1 MPTESWS
8 KPLAYRLTDFAAV
21 LFDLDGVLTPTA
33 DVHEAA
39 WKETFNA
46 FLAKYASGR
55 AARPF
60 EHVDYKLYVDGMP
73 RAAGVRTFLKSRG
86 LSLPEGA
93 PADLP
98 GKLTVYGLGNAKDAR
113 FKQHLAAGD
122 VEAFPG
128 VERLV
133 RWLRA
138 QGTRTAVVSS
148 SHNAI
153 PVLESAG
160 IDDLFDVVVDGN
172 VADRDGLLGKPA
184 PDTFLD
190 AARLLGLDAA
200 VCVVIEDA
208 VAGVQAGR
216 AGAFGLV
223 VGVDRSGDGRRLLDQ
238 GADIVVRDM
247 RELLPDQHAEA

>member
-1 MPTESWS
+1 MPTESRS
-8 KPLAYRLTDFAAV
+8 RALAHRLTDFAAV

-33 DVHEAA
+33 EVHEAA
-39 WKETFNA
+39 WRETFNA
-46 FLAKYASGR
+46 FLARHATGR

-73 RAAGVRTFLKSRG
+73 RATGVRTFLKSRG
-86 LSLPEGA
+86 LSLPEGG
-93 PADLP
+93 PGDLP
-98 GKLTVYGLGNAKDAR
+98 GKPTVYGLGNAKDAV

-128 VERLV
+128 VEPLV

-138 QGTRTAVVSS
+138 RGTRTAVVSS

-160 IDDLFDVVVDGN
+160 IDDLFDVIVDGN
-172 VADRDGLLGKPA
+172 VADRNGLVGKPA
-184 PDTFLD
+184 PDAFLD
-190 AARLLGLDAA
+190 AARLLGLPAA
-200 VCVVIEDA
+200 KCVVIEDA

-223 VGVDRSGDGRRLLDQ
+223 IGVDRTGDGKRLIEQ
-238 GADIVVRDM
+238 GADIVVREM
-247 RELLPDQHAEA
+247 TELLPDAPAEA

>member
-1 MPTESWS
+1 MPTESRS
-8 KPLAYRLTDFAAV
+8 RALAYRLADFAAV

-33 DVHEAA
+33 EVHEGA
-39 WKETFNA
+39 WRETFNA
-46 FLAKYASGR
+46 FLARHATGR

-73 RAAGVRTFLKSRG
+73 RATGVRTFLKSRG
-86 LSLPEGA
+86 RILPEGA
-93 PADLP
+93 PGDLP
-98 GKLTVYGLGNAKDAR
+98 GTLTVYGLGNAKDAL
-113 FKQHLAAGD
+113 FKQRLAAGE

-128 VERLV
+128 VEQLV

-138 QGTRTAVVSS
+138 QGVRTAVVSS
-148 SHNAI
+148 SHNAV

-160 IDDLFDVVVDGN
+160 IDDLFDVIVDGN

-190 AARLLGLDAA
+190 AARLLGLTPQQ
-200 VCVVIEDA
+200 CVVIEDA

-223 VGVDRSGDGRRLLDQ
+223 VGVDRSGDGRRLLEQ
-238 GADIVVRDM
+238 GADIVVREM
-247 RELLPDQHAEA
+247 TELLPEPHAEA

>member
-1 MPTESWS
+1 MPTESRS
-8 KPLAYRLTDFAAV
+8 RALAYRLAGFAAV

-33 DVHEAA
+33 EVHEGA
-39 WKETFNA
+39 WRETFNA
-46 FLAKYASGR
+46 FLAKHATGR

-73 RAAGVRTFLKSRG
+73 RATGVRTFLKSRG
-86 LSLPEGA
+86 LILPEGA
-93 PADLP
+93 PGDLP
-98 GKLTVYGLGNAKDAR
+98 GTLTVYGLGNAKDAL
-113 FKQHLAAGD
+113 FKQRLAASE

-128 VERLV
+128 VEQLV

-138 QGTRTAVVSS
+138 QGVRTAVVSS
-148 SHNAI
+148 SHNAV

-160 IDDLFDVVVDGN
+160 IDDLFDVIVDGN

-190 AARLLGLDAA
+190 AARLLGLTPQQ
-200 VCVVIEDA
+200 CVVIEDA

-223 VGVDRSGDGRRLLDQ
+223 VGVDRSGDGRRLLEQ
-238 GADIVVRDM
+238 GADIVVREM
-247 RELLPDQHAEA
+247 TELLPEPHAEA